1 MIVYEQPLSERVR
14 LFLRLELLVKRF
26 RHHLEKE
33 RRSDTLSALTT
44 LLELYNLSA
53 RIDLKSDV
61 IKEIDR
67 ISQQV
72 RRSMESDDEPD
83 FVERSEMLERL
94 SSHSSILY
102 QQRGP
107 LGQQL
112 RSHVFFNTLLQRTSL
127 PGGVN
132 GFDIPLLNF
141 WLERGAEERTA
152 DLREWG
158 IAYMKTADAAT
169 YLLSLIRNCCHGE
182 DHTAQAGFFQMSIPT
197 VGSYQMLQVVLP
209 DQSTLYPEISAGK
222 QRFSLRFVEVLLFE
236 ERGKQVRDDVPFT
249 LKLCSF

>member
-1 MIVYEQPLSERVR
+1 MIVYEQPLNEKMR

-26 RHHLEKE
+26 RHHLEKD

-67 ISQQV
+67 MSQSV
-72 RRSMESDDEPD
+72 RRVISSSGEQDET
-83 FVERSEMLERL
+83 LEQL
-94 SSHSSILY
+94 TGHSNVLY
-102 QQRGP
+102 QQCGT
-107 LGQQL
+107 LGQHL
-112 RSHVFFNTLLQRTSL
+112 RTHVFFSTLRQRTSL

-141 WLERGAEERTA
+141 WLESGAAACAE
-152 DLREWG
+152 DLRDWG
-158 IAYMKTADAAT
+158 GPYMKTADAAT
-169 YLLSLIRNCCHGE
+169 FLLGLIRNYCEGKEHE
-182 DHTAQAGFFQMSIPT
+182 AKAGFFQMSLG
-197 VGSYQMLQVVLP
+197 VNQNYQMLQIQLLDGSP
-209 DQSTLYPEISAGK
+209 LYPEISAGK
-222 QRFSLRFVEVLLFE
+222 QRFSLRFVEVDMFS
-236 ERGKQVRDDVPFT
+236 ERGKQVRHDVPFK

>member
-1 MIVYEQPLSERVR
+1 MIVYEQPLNEKIR

-26 RHHLEKE
+26 RHHLEKD

-53 RIDLKSDV
+53 RMDLKSDV

-67 ISQQV
+67 MTQTV
-72 RRSMESDDEPD
+72 RRGVANCSDENIPEQY
-83 FVERSEMLERL
+83 ERLERL
-94 SSHSSILY
+94 TGHNQILH

-107 LGQQL
+107 LGQNL
-112 RSHVFFNTLLQRTSL
+112 RGHMFFSTLIQRTSL

-141 WLERGAEERTA
+141 WLERDVEERSA
-152 DLREWG
+152 ELREWG
-158 IAYMKTADAAT
+158 EAYMKTADAAT
-169 YLLSLIRNCCHGE
+169 YFLSLIRNHCSGQEHI
-182 DHTAQAGFFQMSIPT
+182 AQDGFFQMSIRA
-197 VGSYQMLQVVLP
+197 GLEYQMLQVVLP
-209 DQSTLYPEISAGK
+209 KASKLYPEISAGK
-222 QRFSLRFVEVLLFE
+222 LRFSLRFVEVNLFA
-236 ERGKQVRDDVPFT
+236 ERGKQVRDAVPFT

>member
-1 MIVYEQPLSERVR
+1 MIVYEQPLNEKIR

-61 IKEIDR
+61 IKEMDR
-67 ISQQV
+67 MSQSV
-72 RRSMESDDEPD
+72 RRVIGGTGEQDET
-83 FVERSEMLERL
+83 LERL
-94 SSHSSILY
+94 TDHSNVLY

-107 LGQQL
+107 LGQHL
-112 RSHVFFNTLLQRTSL
+112 RSHVFFSTLRQRTSL

-141 WLERGAEERTA
+141 WLESDVETRAA

-158 IAYMKTADAAT
+158 SAYMKTADAAT
-169 YLLSLIRNCCHGE
+169 YLLSLIRNYCDGQ
-182 DHTAQAGFFQMSIPT
+182 DHLARAGFFQMSL
-197 VGSYQMLQVVLP
+197 GLGQNYQMLQIILP
-209 DQSTLYPEISAGK
+209 EKSPLYPEISAGK
-222 QRFSLRFVEVLLFE
+222 QRFSLRFVEVNLFA
-236 ERGKQVRDDVPFT
+236 ERGKQVRDDVPFK

>member
-1 MIVYEQPLSERVR
+1 MIVYEQPLNEKIR

-53 RIDLKSDV
+53 RMDLKSDV
-61 IKEIDR
+61 IKEVDR
-67 ISQQV
+67 MSQIV
-72 RRSMESDDEPD
+72 RRGVEGCDEESIPEQY
-83 FVERSEMLERL
+83 ERL
-94 SSHSSILY
+94 ELLSNHNKILH

-107 LGQQL
+107 LGNNL
-112 RSHVFFNTLLQRTSL
+112 RSHVFFSTLRQRTSL

-141 WLERGAEERTA
+141 WLKRDAETRSA

-158 IAYMKTADAAT
+158 EAYMKTADAAT
-169 YLLSLIRNCCHGE
+169 CILGLIRNHCNGQEHI
-182 DHTAQAGFFQMSIPT
+182 AQDGFFQMSIRA
-197 VGSYQMLQVVLP
+197 GKEYQMLQVVLP
-209 DQSTLYPEISAGK
+209 EDSRLYPEISAGK
-222 QRFSLRFVEVLLFE
+222 LRFSLRFVEVSEFA
-236 ERGKQVRDDVPFT
+236 ERGKQVRDAVPFT

>member
-1 MIVYEQPLSERVR
+1 MIVYEQPLNEKIR

-53 RIDLKSDV
+53 RMDLKSDV
-61 IKEIDR
+61 IKELDR
-67 ISQQV
+67 MGQTV
-72 RRSMESDDEPD
+72 RRGVDSCDEAAIPQQYKT
-83 FVERSEMLERL
+83 LEQL
-94 SSHSSILY
+94 TSHNQILH

-107 LGQQL
+107 LGQNL
-112 RSHVFFNTLLQRTSL
+112 RSHVFFSTLRQRTSL

-141 WLERGAEERTA
+141 WLERDVEQRSA

-158 IAYMKTADAAT
+158 ETYMKTADAVT
-169 YLLSLIRNCCHGE
+169 YLLSLVRNHCSGQEHIAR
-182 DHTAQAGFFQMSIPT
+182 DGFFQMSIRAGAT
-197 VGSYQMLQVVLP
+197 YEMLQVILP
-209 DQSTLYPEISAGK
+209 SESKLYPEISAGK
-222 QRFSLRFVEVLLFE
+222 LRFSLRFVEVSLFA
-236 ERGKQVRDDVPFT
+236 ERGKQVRDNVPFT